1 MSTRHR
7 PCPKRVR
14 ARSLAVFLACAG
26 LALSAQAVDLSSLW
40 DFSRP
45 DVSEQRFR
53 AALLTASGDDALI
66 LRTQIARSLGLRRD
80 FERAREELRAVVKEL
95 DRAGA
100 EARTRYFLEL
110 GRTYASAAHPAE
122 LQTPQA
128 SELARSAYRQAIEL
142 ARTASLDGLA
152 IDAIHMMA
160 FVETDAADQ
169 LTWAEEALRIVE
181 SSTQPAARRW
191 EASIRNNLGHALHQ
205 LGRYDEALVQLRQ
218 AVAIRERGT
227 SAEATRTAHWMVART
242 LRAMGRV
249 DEALKIQL
257 RLEREADLAGKPD
270 HYVFEELRL
279 LYASK
284 GEPDRARHYEDRIAA
299 ATRKN

>member
-26 LALSAQAVDLSSLW
+26 IALSAQAVDLSSLW

-53 AALLTASGDDALI
+53 AALLTASEDDALI

-80 FERAREELRAVVKEL
+80 FERAREELRAVAKEL

-160 FVETDAADQ
+160 FVDTDAADQ

-242 LRAMGRV
+242 LRVMGRV

-284 GEPDRARHYEDRIAA
+284 GEPDRARHYEDRI
-299 ATRKN
+299 

>member
-26 LALSAQAVDLSSLW
+26 IALSAQAVDLSSLW

-53 AALLTASGDDALI
+53 AALLTASADDALI

-80 FERAREELRAVVKEL
+80 FERAREELRAVAKEL

-160 FVETDAADQ
+160 FVDTDAADQ

-242 LRAMGRV
+242 LRVMGRV
-249 DEALKIQL
+249 DEARKIQL

-299 ATRKN
+299 ATRKK

>member
-53 AALLTASGDDALI
+53 AALLTASADDALI

-80 FERAREELRAVVKEL
+80 FERAREELRAVAKEL

-160 FVETDAADQ
+160 FVDTGAADQ

-249 DEALKIQL
+249 DEALQIQL

-299 ATRKN
+299 ATRKK

>member
-53 AALLTASGDDALI
+53 AALLTASADDALI

-80 FERAREELRAVVKEL
+80 FERAREELRAVAKEL

-160 FVETDAADQ
+160 FVDTDAADQ

-242 LRAMGRV
+242 LRVMGRV

-299 ATRKN
+299 ATRKK

>member
-160 FVETDAADQ
+160 FVDTDAADQ

-249 DEALKIQL
+249 DEALKTQL

-284 GEPDRARHYEDRIAA
+284 GEPDRARHYEDRISD
-299 ATRKN
+299 TKGKH

>member
-53 AALLTASGDDALI
+53 AALLTASADDALI

-160 FVETDAADQ
+160 FVDTDAADQ